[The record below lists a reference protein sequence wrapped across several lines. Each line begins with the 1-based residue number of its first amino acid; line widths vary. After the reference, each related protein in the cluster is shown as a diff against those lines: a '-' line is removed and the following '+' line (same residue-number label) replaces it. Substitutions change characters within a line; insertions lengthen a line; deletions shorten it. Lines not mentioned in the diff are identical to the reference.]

1 MNRNIISLAAL
12 ALTVG
17 VSSVSC
23 VSRPADDS
31 QAQADAYAV
40 ECERVAA
47 AYRDSIKLARD
58 SATVLRLSENM
69 AEAITNI
76 GYRYPADIYLQ
87 VSESHN
93 ESISRLTLRMVELRD
108 SILYRL
114 AHPLAAADTVAAD
127 SVAAA
132 QTMSNKPVDSLK

>member
-93 ESISRLTLRMVELRD
+93 ESISLSLIHISEPTRL
-108 SILYRL
+108 
-114 AHPLAAADTVAAD
+114 
-127 SVAAA
+127 
-132 QTMSNKPVDSLK
+132 